1 MRYSYTIKQDNFNR
15 RKKTFI
21 VIVLLIFIII
31 IGGLFWF
38 LNKDNVYDKYNEYNK
53 KNKDIGSV
61 EHYKDETDNMYISL
75 YYPKTENDNFNKVIN
90 QYYKN
95 YVKEQKLSKNSK
107 DILYMDY
114 SIDEVYNQF
123 VNLNLK
129 VERFNDNEKL
139 ISSTNKL
146 FSYDLKNNIV
156 LTVDDC
162 LRSLYKTALSNINGI
177 EQINPENSNIR
188 VEKNKLII
196 YKDET
201 LKEKVEIGY
210 KENKELIKLANKNIP
225 SNAPLDVIKPAAQP
239 KIDPD
244 KKMVA
249 ITLDDGPHKTNT
261 LRTIELFEKYN
272 GRATFLMLG
281 KNVKLYPEVVKTVY
295 EHGFEIGSHSWDHP
309 DLRKL
314 DISGV
319 NKQIIDTQNEIF
331 SITGFEPKIIR
342 PPYGATNSVSKEA
355 ITNNGL
361 KIALWNLD
369 TEDWKLKDANKIKDA
384 IVNNAFNGAVILIH
398 DIHTFTIDGLEMA
411 LEELNNRG
419 YQFVTLDTLS
429 QYFELKNVIR

>member
-1 MRYSYTIKQDNFNR
+1 MKYEYTIKNDKFNR
-15 RKKTFI
+15 KKIFYI
-21 VIVLLIFIII
+21 VIIMVVFAII

-38 LNKDNVYDKYNEYNK
+38 INKDNIYDKYNVYDK
-53 KNKDIGSV
+53 KNKDIGTI
-61 EHYKDETDNMYISL
+61 EHYKDETENMYISL
-75 YYPKTENDNFNKVIN
+75 YYPKTESEDFNKIIN

-95 YVKEQKLSKNSK
+95 YIKEQKVSEKSK

-114 SIDEVYNQF
+114 SIDEVYDQF
-123 VNLNLK
+123 INLNLK
-129 VERFNDNEKL
+129 IEKFNENEKL
-139 ISSTNKL
+139 ILSTNKL
-146 FSYDLKNNIV
+146 FSYDLKNNTL

-162 LRSLYKTALSNINGI
+162 LRNLYKTSLAGINGI
-177 EQINPENSNIR
+177 DKINHDNSNIR
-188 VEKNKLII
+188 IEKSKLII
-196 YKDET
+196 YTDEN
-201 LKEKVEIGY
+201 LKEKVEINY
-210 KENKELIKLANKNIP
+210 AENKDLIKLANKNIP
-225 SNAPLDVIKPAAQP
+225 SNAPVDVAKPTPQP
-239 KIDPD
+239 KIDPN
-244 KKMVA
+244 KKIVA

-281 KNVKLYPEVVKTVY
+281 KNVKLYPDIVKTVY

-314 DISGV
+314 DVDGV
-319 NKQIIDTQNEIF
+319 NKQIVDTQNEIF

-342 PPYGATNSVSKEA
+342 PPYGATNDISKEVIA
-355 ITNNGL
+355 DNGL

-384 IVNNAFNGAVILIH
+384 IVDNAFNGAVILIH

-411 LEELNNRG
+411 LEELDKRG

-429 QYFELKNVIR
+429 QYFELKNVLR

>member
-1 MRYSYTIKQDNFNR
+1 MKYEYTIKKESFD
-15 RKKTFI
+15 KKRMIFI
-21 VIVLLIFIII
+21 VIIIVVITII

-38 LNKDNVYDKYNEYNK
+38 INKDNVYDKYNVYDKE
-53 KNKDIGSV
+53 NKDIGTV
-61 EHYKDETDNMYISL
+61 EHYKDDTENMYVSL
-75 YYPKTENDNFNKVIN
+75 YYPKTENEDFNKIIN

-95 YVKEQKLSKNSK
+95 YIKQQKVSKKSK

-114 SIDEVYNQF
+114 TIDEVYNQF

-129 VERFNDNEKL
+129 IQKFDENEKL

-162 LRSLYKTALSNINGI
+162 LRNLYKTALTGISGIDKINSD
-177 EQINPENSNIR
+177 NSNIR
-188 VEKNKLII
+188 VEKTKLII
-196 YKDET
+196 YTNET
-201 LKEKVEIGY
+201 LKEKIEINY
-210 KENKELIKLANKNIP
+210 EENKDFIKLANKNIP
-225 SNAPLDVIKPAAQP
+225 SYAPLNVAKPDPQP
-239 KIDPD
+239 KIDPN

-261 LRTIELFEKYN
+261 QRTIELFEKYN

-281 KNVKLYPEVVKTVY
+281 KNVKLYPEIVKTVY

-314 DISGV
+314 DINGV
-319 NKQIIDTQNEIF
+319 NKQITDTQNEIF
-331 SITGFEPKIIR
+331 KITGFEPKIIR

-355 ITNNGL
+355 IANNGL

-411 LEELNNRG
+411 LEELDKRG

>member
-1 MRYSYTIKQDNFNR
+1 MKYEYTIKNDKFNR
-15 RKKTFI
+15 KKIFYI
-21 VIVLLIFIII
+21 VIIMVVFAII

-38 LNKDNVYDKYNEYNK
+38 INKDNIYDKYNVYDK
-53 KNKDIGSV
+53 KNKDIGTI
-61 EHYKDETDNMYISL
+61 EHYKDETENMYISL
-75 YYPKTENDNFNKVIN
+75 YYPKTESEDFNKIIN

-95 YVKEQKLSKNSK
+95 YIKEQKVSEKSK

-114 SIDEVYNQF
+114 SIDEVYDQF
-123 VNLNLK
+123 INLNLK
-129 VERFNDNEKL
+129 IEKFNENEKL
-139 ISSTNKL
+139 ILSTNKL
-146 FSYDLKNNIV
+146 FSYDLKNNTL

-162 LRSLYKTALSNINGI
+162 LRNLYKTSLAGINRI
-177 EQINPENSNIR
+177 DKINHDNSNIR
-188 VEKNKLII
+188 IEKSKLII
-196 YKDET
+196 YTDEN
-201 LKEKVEIGY
+201 LKEKVEINY
-210 KENKELIKLANKNIP
+210 AENKDLIKLANKNIP
-225 SNAPLDVIKPAAQP
+225 SNAPIDVAKPTPQP
-239 KIDPD
+239 KIDPN
-244 KKMVA
+244 KKIVA

-281 KNVKLYPEVVKTVY
+281 KNVKLYPDIVKTVY

-314 DISGV
+314 DVDGV
-319 NKQIIDTQNEIF
+319 NKQIVDTQNEIF

-342 PPYGATNSVSKEA
+342 PPYGATNDISKEVIA
-355 ITNNGL
+355 DNGL

-384 IVNNAFNGAVILIH
+384 IVDNAFNGAVILIH

-411 LEELNNRG
+411 LAELDKRG

-429 QYFELKNVIR
+429 QYFELKNVLR